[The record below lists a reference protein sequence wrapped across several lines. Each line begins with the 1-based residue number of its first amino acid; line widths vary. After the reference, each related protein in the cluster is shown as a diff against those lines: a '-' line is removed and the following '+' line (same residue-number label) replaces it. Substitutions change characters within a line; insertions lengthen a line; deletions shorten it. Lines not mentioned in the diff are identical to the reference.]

1 VRCVLDVFAG
11 FAGGVLVME
20 TIATDF
26 EDFEKG
32 RVGGGR
38 TCSGLNTPLG
48 SWLHSDSW
56 GEGSGSCALAHEC
69 YPRTKE
75 PMLEPSTDSS
85 TAAGGFGSLGRPPYL
100 SLRSQSRGEGSGS
113 HAGV

>member
-1 VRCVLDVFAG
+1 
-11 FAGGVLVME
+11 ME

-26 EDFEKG
+26 EDFGKG

-69 YPRTKE
+69 YTRARE
-75 PMLEPSTDSS
+75 PMLKPSTDSS
-85 TAAGGFGSLGRPPYL
+85 TAAGGFGSLVRPPYL